1 MKTKLQSSIRNIFI
15 IILLFAAMATSGQS
29 RQEKTLVIIDSM
41 KIAESMSFVYSL
53 QIDELKALTSGE
65 DSIRLLEL
73 EKKFLPDSIA
83 YTISTVF
90 NDIFSEEEINVLF
103 DFVQSTAF
111 AKLMISGRL
120 SAAIT
125 EKYQGYQNELDLINE
140 NSFIPADTAA
150 AINTFQPIPV
160 NRKNGFYEV
169 ADYKLYEYPEDVTL
183 GKKPALTFDYIEEVL
198 KEYSIENNQPEIT
211 IRLNKEGA
219 QKFYELT
226 KKNIG
231 RPIAIVVDKY
241 IVSMPNVQIEIPNG
255 KLVLSG
261 QFTEEE
267 TDRLIK
273 QLREE

>member
-1 MKTKLQSSIRNIFI
+1 MRNIFI
-15 IILLFAAMATSGQS
+15 VVLLFAAMATSGQS
-29 RQEKTLVIIDSM
+29 RQEKTLVIIDSL

-73 EKKFLPDSIA
+73 EKKFLPDSVA

-140 NSFIPADTAA
+140 NSFIPADTVA

-169 ADYKLYEYPEDVTL
+169 VDYKLYEYPQDVTL
-183 GKKPALTFDYIEEVL
+183 GKKPALTFDYIEEAL
-198 KEYSIENNQPEIT
+198 KEYSMGSNQPEIT

-241 IVSMPNVQIEIPNG
+241 IVSMPTVQTEIPNG
-255 KLVLSG
+255 RISISG